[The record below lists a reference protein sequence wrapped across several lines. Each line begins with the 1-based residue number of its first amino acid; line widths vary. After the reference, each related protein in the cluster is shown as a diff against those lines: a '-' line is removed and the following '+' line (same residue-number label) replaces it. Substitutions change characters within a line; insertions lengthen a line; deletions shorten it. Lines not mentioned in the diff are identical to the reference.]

1 MKNIIL
7 LFFFPLLSIAQITT
21 SPSTIE
27 VDQSV
32 TITVD
37 INSSASDCNGI
48 NSPNK
53 VYLHSGVGDDS
64 DPWGFNVIGNWGQ
77 DDGNPTLSAVYN
89 LPWTESYCPFK
100 SL

>member
-7 LFFFPLLSIAQITT
+7 LLFFPLLSIAQITT

-77 DDGNPTLSAVYN
+77 DDGVGEMTDNGDGTWSITFIP
-89 LPWTESYCPFK
+89 
-100 SL
+100 